1 MSVTTPD
8 VPRRPD
14 TGNGTGTRAAL
25 YIALLVAG
33 TLALAL
39 PAAAAGPERGILW
52 RVERGGETLGHLLGT
67 IHSDRPEVIDL
78 PTPIERAFEGAD
90 RYAFEID
97 QRNIDPQELLRIMHY
112 PDGVSLAQRLPSDLW
127 ERARRAASRRGLP
140 GNAITSME
148 PWALAMVLSLPPADP
163 RNILDMMLQRRALDS
178 GQPVFGLE
186 TVAEQLS
193 IFDRLDES
201 HQIEMLTIAVETIE
215 SGKADELFEQMVR
228 AWRER
233 DLRRIVELAD
243 DYPAIADPA
252 TNDRLMREL
261 LEKRNQRMV
270 VRMKPALEAGGAFIA
285 VGAMHLAG
293 DEGLVRLLERRG
305 YTLTAVY

>member
-1 MSVTTPD
+1 MRMH
-8 VPRRPD
+8 RRLLH
-14 TGNGTGTRAAL
+14 AARWL
-25 YIALLVAG
+25 CLF
-33 TLALAL
+33 LALSPTL
-39 PAAAAGPERGILW
+39 FAAAAGPEHGILW

-78 PTPIERAFEGAD
+78 PTPVERAFEGAD
-90 RYAFEID
+90 RFAFEID
-97 QRNIDPQELLRIMHY
+97 QRDIDPQELLRVMHY
-112 PDGVSLAQRLPSDLW
+112 PDGASLARRLPSNLW
-127 ERARRAASRRGLP
+127 ERALRAASGRGLP
-140 GNAITSME
+140 ERAITSME
-148 PWALAMVLSLPPADP
+148 PWALAMILSMPPADP

-178 GQPVFGLE
+178 GRPVSGLE

-215 SGKADELFEQMVR
+215 SGKADELFEQMIH
-228 AWRER
+228 AWRGR
-233 DLRRIVELAD
+233 DLRRLVELAD

-261 LEKRNQRMV
+261 LEERNQRMV
-270 VRMKPALEAGGAFIA
+270 VRMEPAFEAGGAFIA